1 MSGQPNYVP
10 LTNSSWLGNN
20 LLFTADEGVVGA
32 ELWITDGTEAGTQL
46 LLDIN
51 PGTASSTI
59 KFLASFNN
67 MVYFLA
73 KTDAKG
79 HEIWVSDG
87 TAAGTKLL
95 KDINPG
101 AGDGMNYNVVE
112 FIEHNSKMYF
122 TADNGSTGREFWI
135 SDGTESGTQLL
146 FDFYPGSTGSDP
158 SNFQIMGDN
167 LFFMAETQATGRELW
182 KLSLATSAT
191 PNIPNDLALKIYP
204 TLSADGIFQLQ
215 YSGAET
221 ATFDV
226 RVFDAL
232 GRQVFQTDQTFDM
245 PLRLQHLSAGT
256 YLVRVAA
263 MDGRAFAQRV
273 VIGK

>member
-20 LLFTADEGVVGA
+20 LLFTADDGVVGA

-101 AGDGMNYNVVE
+101 IFPM
-112 FIEHNSKMYF
+112 ILSK
-122 TADNGSTGREFWI
+122 
-135 SDGTESGTQLL
+135 
-146 FDFYPGSTGSDP
+146 
-158 SNFQIMGDN
+158 
-167 LFFMAETQATGRELW
+167 
-182 KLSLATSAT
+182 
-191 PNIPNDLALKIYP
+191 
-204 TLSADGIFQLQ
+204 
-215 YSGAET
+215 
-221 ATFDV
+221 
-226 RVFDAL
+226 
-232 GRQVFQTDQTFDM
+232 
-245 PLRLQHLSAGT
+245 
-256 YLVRVAA
+256 
-263 MDGRAFAQRV
+263 
-273 VIGK
+273 